1 MGAWQSAPLAVTALV
16 LGVPLGVALGRWG
29 FSVFA
34 QSLAMVDDA
43 TISAQAV
50 GGLVVAVCAAIAIG
64 TLVAIAVARNTR
76 LAALLRE
83 E

>member
-1 MGAWQSAPLAVTALV
+1 
-16 LGVPLGVALGRWG
+16 
-29 FSVFA
+29 
-34 QSLAMVDDA
+34 
-43 TISAQAV
+43 V